1 MLHCNFKA
9 KSQLKFI
16 ILLIALLFYLQ
27 PLNAQSIPI
36 VSIPQ
41 NQETIKLDGILNEPA
56 WNKVYE
62 INNFKLVEPRLNGEP
77 TEKATAKIFYTDKY
91 IFVGIH
97 CPDKKQAG
105 IYAQVMERDI
115 SLDADDYAEVQLDTY
130 NDKANSLVFRT
141 NPLGTRFD
149 YEISNNGEGIN
160 SSWNTF
166 WDVAT
171 HRDAEGWTA
180 EFRIPFYSLRFQKST
195 ENNMRVKVVIKY
207 KTLNEK
213 LISSLNNQQVI
224 PVIYN
229 FQNSQEISF
238 KNIKPS
244 NPLFII
250 PYIKADVLQQ
260 NKLNT
265 SNTAYQSATQWLTQ
279 KNYSKNESFDKAISN
294 IGVDMKYRINNS
306 NVLDVSLN
314 TDFAHVETD
323 DRLINVTRFSIN
335 LPEKR
340 PFFLENADIFNSDGF
355 SHRLFNS
362 RQIGI
367 DNGNTVPI
375 IGGMRF
381 NGFSGKYQYG
391 VMSVL
396 TKQITERQLDGY
408 SMNVLRARRILDNKG
423 SSVGIINTGKISTTG
438 NDYNFLTG
446 LDGVWRWK
454 NNTRIFYVAAATFDK
469 QKGNWKPVYGIGIN
483 TFKSNGFGFEYRY
496 REYTKDFSPELGFVS
511 EPNTKRITL
520 NNGYRRTYKNHKF
533 LSYFSAGH
541 FIRKSWQSYSGRQ
554 DFFQTNFYAV
564 AIFKKGFSTTIIAPA
579 YIIDYIYT
587 PWIFS
592 ANATIP
598 AGTYNMWKF
607 NPSFTT
613 GSAFRYIFSLDV
625 LSSGFYGGKQLSVNF
640 SSGYDFNKN
649 VKVEVGGSINRFKFP
664 GSYMSNGTDIV
675 HVNRLFSR
683 VKLAFSNKAFL
694 NLYAQYDNVQKSLG
708 WNLRF
713 RYMPKEGTDFYVVYN
728 LNSNTET
735 NSFTPEKPFVNSQL
749 FIFKFSKTFIK

>member
-1 MLHCNFKA
+1 MLHRNYKA
-9 KSQLKFI
+9 TIKLKFI
-16 ILLIALLFYLQ
+16 ILLFTPFYLQ
-27 PLNAQSIPI
+27 PLNAQKINI
-36 VSIPQ
+36 ASIPQ

-97 CPDKKQAG
+97 CPNKNLQTV
-105 IYAQVMERDI
+105 YAQVMERDI

-130 NDKANSLVFRT
+130 NDKASSLVFRT

-171 HRDAEGWTA
+171 HRDADGWKA
-180 EFRIPFYSLRFQKST
+180 EFRIPFYSLRFQKNT
-195 ENNMRVKVVIKY
+195 ENNMRVKVLIKY

-213 LISSLNNQQVI
+213 LIYPLNNQQVI

-244 NPLFII
+244 NPLFIT

-260 NKLNT
+260 NKLNA
-265 SNTAYQSATQWLTQ
+265 SNTAYQSGTQWLTQ
-279 KNYSKNESFDKAISN
+279 KNYSKNESFDKVISN

-306 NVLDVSLN
+306 NVLDVSFN
-314 TDFAHVETD
+314 TDFAQVEAD

-367 DNGNTVPI
+367 DNSNAVPI
-375 IGGMRF
+375 IGGMRL
-381 NGFSGKYQYG
+381 NGFSGRNQYG
-391 VMSVL
+391 LLSVL
-396 TKQITERQLDGY
+396 TKPMDEKQLDGY
-408 SMNVLRARRILDNKG
+408 SMNVLRARRVLDNKG
-423 SSVGIINTGKISTTG
+423 SNIGLITTGKISTTG

-446 LDGVWRWK
+446 VDGFWRWK
-454 NNTRIFYVAAATFDK
+454 NGIRVFYVAAATFDK
-469 QKGNWKPVYGIGIN
+469 QTGNWKPLYAAGIGR
-483 TFKSNGFGFEYRY
+483 FKTNGFGFEYRLQ
-496 REYTKDFSPELGFVS
+496 EYNKNFNPELGFQS
-511 EPNTKRITL
+511 EPDTRRITL
-520 NNGYRRTYKNHKF
+520 NNNFQKSFKQHKLFTFYR
-533 LSYFSAGH
+533 LGH
-541 FIRKSWQSYSGRQ
+541 FVRKSWQSSTGRQ
-554 DFFQTNFYAV
+554 DFFQTNFYVV
-564 AIFKKGFSTTIIAPA
+564 ALFKNGFSTTIVAPA

-598 AGTYNMWKF
+598 TGTYNMWKF

-640 SSGYDFNKN
+640 SSGYDLNKN

-664 GSYMSNGTDIV
+664 GSYMSNGTNTVNI
-675 HVNRLFSR
+675 NRLFSR

-735 NSFTPEKPFVNSQL
+735 NSYTPEKPFVNNQL
-749 FIFKFSKTFIK
+749 FILKFSKTFIQ